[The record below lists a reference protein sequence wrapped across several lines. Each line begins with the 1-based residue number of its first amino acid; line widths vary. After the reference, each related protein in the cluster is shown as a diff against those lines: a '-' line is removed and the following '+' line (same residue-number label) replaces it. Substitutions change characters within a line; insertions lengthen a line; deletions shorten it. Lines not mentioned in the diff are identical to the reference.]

1 MEGHPGKS
9 DGHQLHTTSEQEIMT
24 EQRQD
29 VPMLPCGPAKQG
41 RQVRLFHASQQ
52 SVYYRV
58 RMDDPREKLLEMFA
72 NTEFTGNTCVPD
84 VVGYGDIHRAYVM
97 NFHQQMLFNV
107 GSVGNPLD
115 MTQASYAV
123 VEGTYDSQRAD
134 TFAVHLI
141 RVPYD
146 IELAIQQAAEE
157 HMPELEPYANELR
170 TALYRGTAP
179 GS

>member
-58 RMDDPREKLLEMFA
+58 RMDDPREKLLEMFT

-97 NFHQQMLFNV
+97 HFH
-107 GSVGNPLD
+107 
-115 MTQASYAV
+115 
-123 VEGTYDSQRAD
+123 
-134 TFAVHLI
+134 H
-141 RVPYD
+141 
-146 IELAIQQAAEE
+146 
-157 HMPELEPYANELR
+157 
-170 TALYRGTAP
+170 RGTAA
-179 GS
+179 GSQAASCCCGEAGVSSGHCLHQRALCCKQMRLNYESWCSAPRRPPD